1 MTTSIKPFEEFQIE
15 VFHRQFLRESIA
27 LFGKCIIWGF
37 TQGIITI
44 IFYAIIMAIAAASSE
59 AAIGFII
66 LFFIAL
72 VISGVAYV
80 VFMISEIVKLI
91 NYHAIIKKNEQE
103 LLSRIPAIEIK
114 NTAPKGL

>member
-1 MTTSIKPFEEFQIE
+1 MTTAIKPFEEFQIE

-37 TQGIITI
+37 AQGIVAI
-44 IFYAIIMAIAAASSE
+44 IFYAITMAIAATSSE

-80 VFMISEIVKLI
+80 VFTISEIAKLI
-91 NYHAIIKKNEQE
+91 NYHTIIKKNEQE

-114 NTAPKGL
+114 NATPKGL

>member
-1 MTTSIKPFEEFQIE
+1 
-15 VFHRQFLRESIA
+15 
-27 LFGKCIIWGF
+27 
-37 TQGIITI
+37 
-44 IFYAIIMAIAAASSE
+44 MAIAAASSE

-91 NYHAIIKKNEQE
+91 NYHTIIKKNEQE

-114 NTAPKGL
+114 NIAPKGL